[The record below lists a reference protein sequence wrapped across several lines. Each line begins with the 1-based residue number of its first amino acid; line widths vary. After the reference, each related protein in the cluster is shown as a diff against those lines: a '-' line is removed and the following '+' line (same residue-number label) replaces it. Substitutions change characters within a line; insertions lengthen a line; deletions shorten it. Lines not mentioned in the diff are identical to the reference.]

1 VAVKAGAALI
11 GLALLATP
19 LRAAVPQ
26 WSVEPGASAIA
37 FTATW
42 LGKPVRGV
50 FKRWSADIAF
60 DPAALAASKVS
71 VSIDL
76 TSAVSGDSTVDG
88 ALPESDWFAVKT
100 SPTARFTS
108 TAIAKTATGYV
119 AHGTLTMRGRA
130 VPVDLPFTLAIAGD
144 RATMQGSAKLDRRS
158 WKIGLESDAT
168 AEYVAFTVPVAI
180 KVSARRKP

>member
-1 VAVKAGAALI
+1 MAVKAGAALI

-168 AEYVAFTVPVAI
+168 AEYVAFAVPVAI